1 MILQS
6 YGKLVCINTLVTTYI
21 IMIKDSL
28 KPKNWGIWTVIG
40 IINLGSQL
48 PFFAQKW
55 VSLSLGFI
63 IKPFLRSRNII
74 ATENLKIVFPDYTAK
89 QIKNLV
95 NKSYYSMV
103 LSGAEI
109 ATSWFASKKRFKR
122 IEFEWED
129 KSLEIFKKYH
139 ENRNTSLILLGFHFH
154 SMEIMG
160 RYFGA
165 NFPPITVMYQKNT
178 NELIEDLIKKYREKN
193 LERCLDSK
201 NFIAVIRSLKKRYT
215 MWYAPDQ
222 DFGLESSGV
231 ENSVFAPFF
240 GKSCST
246 LTVTP
251 WLAEKTKSVV
261 LPIYYVRKKCLK
273 KYKIVVGEPL
283 EFTGD
288 AYHDAK
294 ITNEFLENAARK
306 YPEQYLWQHRR
317 FRTRPNGEPQIY

>member
-1 MILQS
+1 M
-6 YGKLVCINTLVTTYI
+6 
-21 IMIKDSL
+21 MIKNSL
-28 KPKNWGIWTVIG
+28 KPKNWAVWIVMG
-40 IINLGSQL
+40 IIYIGSQL
-48 PFFAQKW
+48 PFCIQKYI
-55 VSLSLGFI
+55 SLILGFV

-89 QIKNLV
+89 QIKKIV

-109 ATSWFASKKRFKR
+109 ATSWFASKKRFKK
-122 IEFEWED
+122 IEFEWE
-129 KSLEIFKKYH
+129 KNSLEVFKKYH
-139 ENRNTSLILLGFHFH
+139 EDKNTSLIILGFHFH
-154 SMEIMG
+154 CIEIMG
-160 RYFGA
+160 RYFGE
-165 NFPPITVMYQKNT
+165 NFPPMTVMYQKNT
-178 NELIEDLIKKYREKN
+178 DELIEELIKKYRERN

-201 NFIAVIRSLKKRYT
+201 NFIAVIRSLKKKFT

-222 DFGLESSGV
+222 DFGLESSGI

-240 GKSCST
+240 GKLCST

-251 WLAEKTKSVV
+251 WLAEKTNSVV
-261 LPIYYVRKKCLK
+261 LPVYYIREKCLK
-273 KYKIVVGEPL
+273 KYKIVFGEPL

-294 ITNEFLENAARK
+294 ITNEFLENAIRER
-306 YPEQYLWQHRR
+306 PEQYLWQHRR